1 MEALSGSP
9 GESYF
14 QDAQGRG
21 EAAAKRSWRK
31 LLILL
36 MAFLESWEVF
46 PKSGRVERREMPSR
60 EGWVEQGGPEGKL
73 AFSCQEFSHQRGAA
87 MGGVRGE
94 SEKTGMQNTFFYFF
108 LKTNSL
114 EKSKSITEHQ
124 HIPHPRAPQ
133 DKPPVA
139 QLAQLVGGGC
149 WEGDARRSHPWQ
161 LHRAGQLP
169 SSRICS
175 LSVDFIDTK
184 IYISTELLIFPIPTP

>member
-1 MEALSGSP
+1 
-9 GESYF
+9 
-14 QDAQGRG
+14 
-21 EAAAKRSWRK
+21 
-31 LLILL
+31 
-36 MAFLESWEVF
+36 
-46 PKSGRVERREMPSR
+46 MPSC
-60 EGWVEQGGPEGKL
+60 EGLEQGGPEGKL
-73 AFSCQEFSHQRGAA
+73 VFLCQEFSHQRGAA
-87 MGGVRGE
+87 TGGVRGE
-94 SEKTGMQNTFFYFF
+94 SEKTGMQNTFFF
-108 LKTNSL
+108 KMNSL
-114 EKSKSITEHQ
+114 EKSKSISEHQ

-149 WEGDARRSHPWQ
+149 SEGDARKSHPWQ